1 MSKKNIWKKVTVL
14 CMSAAFAISA
24 ASCDNLISTV
34 SDEDMEQVVATVN
47 VSKHDGFKEGGEFAA
62 YKGVIENLNKNILKR
77 DLIAYF
83 LNVGYT
89 YVNSYG
95 YTYKQTFTTLMD
107 TLVSRKIMVQYAIT
121 YYLDAY
127 EGDAVAKYNEYIENY
142 YATKGITDKKVIALY
157 DAHPEIKTLEYFLT
171 DYGTAATEDYDRAVY
186 TLKKMINSTLDSTE
200 ANYVVEEDEKES
212 EIFGDSRTTP
222 TGVGTEGE
230 DFYDNDYEIYTG
242 FNAAG
247 DCAPYEQIDG
257 STPTSRRKAYNV
269 FLANLSDNNL
279 LLKGE
284 ETTNIEAIDYYY
296 VELASQLEQAL
307 INKFGETLADK
318 ANDELTP
325 ELAEKK
331 YKALLE
337 SQKNSYDKSHS
348 AFETAIGKVSDTSF
362 VLYSP
367 TDGFGFVY
375 NILLPFSAS
384 QQQVLSTYTNDTGLK
399 KHEYYEARQALLEK
413 VEGKDLRAA
422 WFSNNE
428 DSNYAYKGA
437 ANTYYG
443 TASDYLFF
451 EDNLTKSAG
460 DNAQY
465 KKLKQYAGT
474 YAYNGT
480 VMMDGEDYKAFKPKA
495 LKIGAFMDEMVAYLN
510 WNNSGLQAQ
519 YASNTDY
526 MNGFYTDGEFDYEKF
541 IRFEGSVTLDATDT
555 HSSYFVEGT
564 KAYTAVS
571 RINELMFAYSTDT
584 GCLNTYMGYTVSAYK
599 TSYVAEFE
607 AAAQYAI
614 NKGAGTFVVCPSD
627 YGWHIIYVSFAYENN
642 ATNKGEVYAFNK
654 DECDDEGTFSYL
666 FYEAMKAES
675 ETSYTNKVQSG
686 ILEEYNKKTCVKQY
700 KNRYED
706 LLSLDA

>member
-1 MSKKNIWKKVTVL
+1 MNKKNIWKKVTVL
-14 CMSAAFAISA
+14 CLCAAFAVGA
-24 ASCDNLISTV
+24 TSCDDLITTV
-34 SDEDMEQVVATVN
+34 SDKDMEQVVATVDI
-47 VSKHDGFKEGGEFAA
+47 SKHDDFKDGDFAA
-62 YKGVIENLNKNILKR
+62 YKGVIEKLNKNILKR

-127 EGDAVAKYNEYIENY
+127 EGDAVTKYNEYVDNY
-142 YATKGITDKKVIALY
+142 YTTKGITDEKVIALY

-171 DYGTAATEDYDRAVY
+171 DYGTGATEDYDRAVY

-200 ANYVVEEDEKES
+200 TSYVAEQEEKES
-212 EIFGDSRTTP
+212 ESFGESRTTP
-222 TGVGTEGE
+222 TGVGTEG
-230 DFYDNDYEIYTG
+230 DDYYSVDYEIYTG

-247 DCAPYEQIDG
+247 ECAPYEQIDG

-284 ETTNIEAIDYYY
+284 ETTDIEAIDYYY
-296 VELASQLEQAL
+296 VELAAQLEQAL
-307 INKFGETLADK
+307 ITKFGETLSDK
-318 ANDELTP
+318 ANAELTP
-325 ELAEKK
+325 AYAEKK
-331 YKALLE
+331 YNDLLE
-337 SQKNSYDKSHS
+337 AQQNSYDKSHS
-348 AFETAIGKVSDTSF
+348 AFETAIGDVSDTSF
-362 VLYSP
+362 VVYSP

-384 QQQVLSTYTNDTGLK
+384 QQQILSTYTNDTLNK
-399 KHEYYEARQALLEK
+399 DAYYEKRKELLEK

-422 WFSNNE
+422 WFSNDE
-428 DSNYAYKGA
+428 DSNYAYKGEA
-437 ANTYYG
+437 GKYYG

-451 EDNLTKSAG
+451 EDNLTKSEG

-465 KKLKQYAGT
+465 EKLKQYAGT

-480 VMMDGEDYKAFKPKA
+480 VTTDGDEYKSFKPKS
-495 LKIGAFMDEMVAYLN
+495 LKIGEFMDEMVGYLN
-510 WNNSGLQAQ
+510 WNNSGLNAT
-519 YASNTDY
+519 YAANADY
-526 MNGFYTDGEFDYEKF
+526 MNGFYTNGKFDYEKF
-541 IRFEGSVTLDATDT
+541 IRYEGKVELDATDT

-584 GCLNTYMGYTVSAYK
+584 GCLNTYMGYTVSAYT

-614 NKGAGTFVVCPSD
+614 GKGAGTFVVCPSD
-627 YGWHIIYVSFAYENN
+627 YGWHVIYVSFAYK
-642 ATNKGEVYAFNK
+642 KGEVYGFNQ

-700 KNRYED
+700 TNRYED